1 MSETDILEALCEAG
15 RRLYARNLLA
25 AADGN
30 LSYRLEDGRIA
41 MTPSGVSKA
50 NLKPKDFAFLA
61 LDGTVLSGRPST
73 ERLMHLAVYR
83 ACPAAR
89 AVTHAHPPSAI
100 AWGIAHPELVYLPD
114 EAMPEVILAAGRIPF
129 ALYARPG
136 TAAMGE
142 VLFPF
147 LPQHRLLILSR
158 HGGLCWGESIE
169 ETINGL
175 ERLEHVCQ
183 ILISAERLG
192 GAKPLPV
199 EELDALRAIRAG
211 MGPRVL

>member
-1 MSETDILEALCEAG
+1 MNESEILASLCEAG
-15 RRLYARNLLA
+15 RRLHARNLLA

-30 LSYRLEDGRIA
+30 LSARLDDGRIA

-50 NLKPKDFAFLA
+50 QLRPDDFAFLS

-83 ACPAAR
+83 ACPKAR
-89 AVTHAHPPSAI
+89 AVAHAHPPTAI
-100 AWGIAHPELVYLPD
+100 AWSLAHPELDFLPD

-129 ALYARPG
+129 VPYARPG
-136 TAAMGE
+136 TEAMGE
-142 VLFPF
+142 VLRPF

-158 HGGLCWGESIE
+158 HGGLCWGESVE
-169 ETINGL
+169 ETANGL

-183 ILISAERLG
+183 ILLSAEHLG
-192 GAKPLPV
+192 GARPLPV
-199 EELDALRAIRAG
+199 QELEALRTIRAG
-211 MGPRVL
+211 MGSKVL